1 MFIFDKNQA
10 MEEVKLSEY
19 ETERHKPMPSLNHSI
34 IQANLIRELGLSY
47 KDKYRIASELSLDL
61 SDWPSV
67 PDICIYPKMPL
78 DLRQD
83 VATMTEPPLCAI
95 EIISPSQSLSELVGK
110 AEKYFQY
117 GVRSCWIVL
126 LPLGNIYVFSSPDD
140 YEIFR
145 ATDALKDPA
154 LDISLPL
161 AEVFES

>member
-1 MFIFDKNQA
+1 MP
-10 MEEVKLSEY
+10 EVKLSEY

-34 IQANLIRELGLSY
+34 VQLNLGAELRYRY
-47 KDKYRIASELSLDL
+47 KNKYRIASELSLGL

-83 VATMTEPPLCAI
+83 ITTVTEPPLCAV
-95 EIISPSQSLSELVGK
+95 EIISPSQSLSELVDK
-110 AEKYFQY
+110 AGKYFEH

-126 LPLGNIYVFSSPDD
+126 LPLGNIYVFTSPEE

-145 ATDALKDPA
+145 ATETLKDTT

-161 AEVFES
+161 AEVFE

>member
-1 MFIFDKNQA
+1 MQ
-10 MEEVKLSEY
+10 EVKLSEY

-145 ATDALKDPA
+145 ATDTLKDPA
-154 LDISLPL
+154 LDIALPL